1 MALVSISEAA
11 RLVGKSR
18 RTLQRDIVAGKL
30 SKCDNGQKLDT
41 SELLRVYGA
50 FLPATNVAAESAT
63 MSQNVAG
70 KSETMSQDVADMR
83 VRLAALEAENAAL
96 KDQLGSLK
104 QAMLLLENKASIEET
119 KSIKPRRRW
128 WQIFKN
134 GN

>member
-50 FLPATNVAAESAT
+50 FLPATNVAVESA
-63 MSQNVAG
+63 
-70 KSETMSQDVADMR
+70 TMSQDVADMR

-96 KDQLGSLK
+96 KDHLGSLK

-128 WQIFKN
+128 WQIFRN
-134 GN
+134 

>member
-50 FLPATNVAAESAT
+50 FLPATNVAVGSAT
-63 MSQNVAG
+63 MSQDVAG
-70 KSETMSQDVADMR
+70 KNETMSQDVADMR

-96 KDQLGSLK
+96 KDHLDSLK
-104 QAMLLLENKASIEET
+104 QAMLLLENKASTEET
-119 KSIKPRRRW
+119 KSTKPRRRW
-128 WQIFKN
+128 WQIFRN
-134 GN
+134 

>member
-50 FLPATNVAAESAT
+50 FSPATNVAVGSAT
-63 MSQNVAG
+63 MSQDVAG
-70 KSETMSQDVADMR
+70 KNETMSQDVADMR

-96 KDQLGSLK
+96 KDHLDSLK
-104 QAMLLLENKASIEET
+104 QAMLLLENKASTEET
-119 KSIKPRRRW
+119 KSTKPRRRW
-128 WQIFKN
+128 WQIFRN
-134 GN
+134 

>member
-50 FLPATNVAAESAT
+50 FLPATNVAVESAT
-63 MSQNVAG
+63 L
-70 KSETMSQDVADMR
+70 SQDVADMR

-96 KDQLGSLK
+96 KDHLGSLK
-104 QAMLLLENKASIEET
+104 QAMLLLENKASTEET
-119 KSIKPRRRW
+119 KSTKPHRRW
-128 WQIFKN
+128 WQIFRK
-134 GN
+134 

>member
-18 RTLQRDIVAGKL
+18 RTLQRDIVTGKL

-50 FLPATNVAAESAT
+50 FSPATNVAVGSAT
-63 MSQNVAG
+63 MSQDVAG
-70 KSETMSQDVADMR
+70 KNETMSQDVADMR

-96 KDQLGSLK
+96 KDHLDSLK
-104 QAMLLLENKASIEET
+104 QAMLLLENKASTEET
-119 KSIKPRRRW
+119 KSTKPRRRW
-128 WQIFKN
+128 WQIFRN
-134 GN
+134 

>member
-50 FLPATNVAAESAT
+50 FLPATNVAVESAT
-63 MSQNVAG
+63 MSQDVAG

-96 KDQLGSLK
+96 KDHLGSLK
-104 QAMLLLENKASIEET
+104 QAMLLLENKASAEQV
-119 KSIKPRRRW
+119 KPRRKW

-134 GN
+134 GD

>member
-50 FLPATNVAAESAT
+50 FLPATNVAVESAT
-63 MSQNVAG
+63 LSQDVAG

-96 KDQLGSLK
+96 KDHLGSLK
-104 QAMLLLENKASIEET
+104 QAMLLLENKASTEET
-119 KSIKPRRRW
+119 KSTKPHRRW
-128 WQIFKN
+128 WQIFRK
-134 GN
+134 

>member
-50 FLPATNVAAESAT
+50 FLPVTNVAVGSAT
-63 MSQNVAG
+63 MSQDVAG
-70 KSETMSQDVADMR
+70 KNETMSQDVADMR

-96 KDQLGSLK
+96 KDHLGSLK
-104 QAMLLLENKASIEET
+104 QAMLLLENKASTEET

-128 WQIFKN
+128 WQIFRK
-134 GN
+134 

>member
-18 RTLQRDIVAGKL
+18 RTLQRDIVAGKS

-50 FLPATNVAAESAT
+50 FLPVTNVAVGSAT
-63 MSQNVAG
+63 MSQDVAG
-70 KSETMSQDVADMR
+70 KNETMSQDVADMR

-96 KDQLGSLK
+96 KDHLGSLK
-104 QAMLLLENKASIEET
+104 QAMLLLENKASTEET

-128 WQIFKN
+128 WQIFRN
-134 GN
+134 

>member
-50 FLPATNVAAESAT
+50 FLPATNVAVESAT
-63 MSQNVAG
+63 MSQDVAG

-96 KDQLGSLK
+96 KDHLGSLK
-104 QAMLLLENKASIEET
+104 QAMLLLENKASTEET
-119 KSIKPRRRW
+119 KSIEPRRRW
-128 WQIFKN
+128 WQIFRN
-134 GN
+134 

>member
-50 FLPATNVAAESAT
+50 FSPATNVAVGSAT
-63 MSQNVAG
+63 MSQDVAG

-83 VRLAALEAENAAL
+83 IRLAALEAENAAL
-96 KDQLGSLK
+96 KDHLGSLK
-104 QAMLLLENKASIEET
+104 QAMLLLENKASTEET

-128 WQIFKN
+128 WQIFRK
-134 GN
+134 

>member
-50 FLPATNVAAESAT
+50 FLPVTNVAVGSAT
-63 MSQNVAG
+63 MSQDVAG
-70 KSETMSQDVADMR
+70 KSETMLQDVADMR

-96 KDQLGSLK
+96 KDHLGSLK
-104 QAMLLLENKASIEET
+104 QAMLLLENKASAEET

-128 WQIFKN
+128 WQIFRN
-134 GN
+134 

>member
-50 FLPATNVAAESAT
+50 FLPATNVAVESAT
-63 MSQNVAG
+63 MSQDVAG

-96 KDQLGSLK
+96 KDHLGSLK
-104 QAMLLLENKASIEET
+104 QAMLLLENKASTEET
-119 KSIKPRRRW
+119 KSTKPHRRW
-128 WQIFKN
+128 WQIFRK
-134 GN
+134 